1 MDVYA
6 VNDLCVSLAAMSV
19 RAGARTVEATTAL
32 SKTREIGCR
41 LQDSCSYATGSLRR
55 GLPEEDSHHVH
66 MIVSKSQSRVDHA
79 PRTKSRRQFFPYLLS
94 QASRFGFSVH
104 NCSQRY
110 IMIQIFH

>member
-66 MIVSKSQSRVDHA
+66 MIVRARVASITRRARKVGANSSRTSFLKPLVSD
-79 PRTKSRRQFFPYLLS
+79 FLYII
-94 QASRFGFSVH
+94 VH
-104 NCSQRY
+104 SGT
-110 IMIQIFH
+110 